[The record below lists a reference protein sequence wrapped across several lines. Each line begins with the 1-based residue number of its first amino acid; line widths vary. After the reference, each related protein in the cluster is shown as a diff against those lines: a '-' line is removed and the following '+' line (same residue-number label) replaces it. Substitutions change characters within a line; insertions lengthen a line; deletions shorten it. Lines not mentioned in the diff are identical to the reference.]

1 MLSLAST
8 KWVTIRNDGKI
19 FLQKIK
25 PWNQYFNLRQH
36 WVIYLFIFSEFCLEK
51 KRFLKRKKIINLMF
65 KSSARV
71 NLKTSLWLLPTCLSL
86 SLCTSLSFSANHLE
100 LGQYVY
106 WSRTKAYQKDNNIFL
121 WFTDLFMFLK
131 KMKLFKVFQLYLTSL
146 PPPLR
151 YTGKISVYWMFYFIF
166 QKDFDPI
173 YPVDTN
179 GI

>member
-1 MLSLAST
+1 M
-8 KWVTIRNDGKI
+8 KI
-19 FLQKIK
+19 
-25 PWNQYFNLRQH
+25 
-36 WVIYLFIFSEFCLEK
+36 LF
-51 KRFLKRKKIINLMF
+51 KRKKIINLMF

-71 NLKTSLWLLPTCLSL
+71 NLKTSLWLLPSCLSL

-131 KMKLFKVFQLYLTSL
+131 KMKLFKVFQLHLTPH
-146 PPPLR
+146 PPTPPIHR
-151 YTGKISVYWMFYFIF
+151 KRITRKISVYWMFYFIF